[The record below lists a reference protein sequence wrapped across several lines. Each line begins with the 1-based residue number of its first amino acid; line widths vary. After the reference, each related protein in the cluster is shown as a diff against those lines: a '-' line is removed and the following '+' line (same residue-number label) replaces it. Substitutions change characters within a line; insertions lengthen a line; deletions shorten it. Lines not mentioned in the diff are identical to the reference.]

1 MAMTERSR
9 LLAAIRGEMPDRLPW
24 VPRLEFW
31 HRARLRNGTLPA
43 EFRSLSLP
51 EIADRLGVGYYA
63 SIPDFTSCPTEI
75 PNPDRTIGIFN
86 AMALPYEVEH
96 DGVDRRITRN
106 GNETVIEY
114 RTPVGSIRT
123 ALVFTEEMLDAG
135 VSHPWVVQRAI
146 SVPRD
151 FEVVG
156 YIFSRLKV
164 KPRLQHYLALRDEIG
179 ERGLAVA
186 FTSGAASPVHFIMK
200 ELMGEEQF
208 FYAMAD
214 YPDKIRELAGKIAP
228 FFQSMLDIAAST
240 PAEVVLLGA
249 NYDGSITHPAF
260 FRQHILP
267 ALREYANTLHQRGKY
282 LMTHTD
288 GENRRLLS
296 LYLES
301 DFDIADSV
309 CPSPMTRCALDEL
322 LQAFEGR
329 ITIWGGIP
337 SILLCRDSSTEE
349 QFRRFIDDLL
359 ARHGSKSRLILG
371 VSDMVTADAEWDR
384 LSYITEKVRL
394 SG

>member
-1 MAMTERSR
+1 
-9 LLAAIRGEMPDRLPW
+9 
-24 VPRLEFW
+24 
-31 HRARLRNGTLPA
+31 
-43 EFRSLSLP
+43 
-51 EIADRLGVGYYA
+51 VGYYA
-63 SIPDFTSCPTEI
+63 SVPDFTSCPTEI

-86 AMALPYEVEH
+86 ALALPYEVEY

-106 GNETVIEY
+106 GNKTVIEY
-114 RTPVGSIRT
+114 HTPVGSIRT
-123 ALVFTEEMLDAG
+123 ALVSTEEMLDAG
-135 VSHPWVVQRAI
+135 ASHPWVAQHAI
-146 SVPRD
+146 SNPQD

-164 KPRLQHYLALRDEIG
+164 KPRLEHYLALRDEIG

-186 FTSGAASPVHFIMK
+186 FTSGSASPVHFIMK

-214 YPDKIRELAGKIAP
+214 YPDKIRELAEKIAP

-240 PAEVVLLGA
+240 PAEVVLLGG
-249 NYDGSITHPAF
+249 NYDDSITHPAF
-260 FRQHILP
+260 FRQYILP
-267 ALREYANTLHQRGKY
+267 ALYEYANTLHKKGKY

-301 DFDIADSV
+301 GFDIADSV
-309 CPSPMTRCALDEL
+309 CPSPMTRCTLDEL
-322 LQAFEGR
+322 LEAFDGR
-329 ITIWGGIP
+329 ITMWGGIP
-337 SILLCRDSSTEE
+337 SILLCPASSTEE
-349 QFRRFIDDLL
+349 QFRRFIDDLMV
-359 ARHGSKSRLILG
+359 RHSRKSRLILG

-384 LSYITEKVRL
+384 LSYITEKIHT